1 MNMLMALSLFLVL
14 LWSLKDKTAL
24 SKIVTDPV
32 AWWTHANNIEKIDH
46 EAALASKLARWE
58 GVYDNTKADRDKIQE
73 DANNPALTVSQAR
86 RVAYGDLG
94 EQLDM
99 QYRDLINDTTIW
111 KDHVAAVKAANPKD

>member
-1 MNMLMALSLFLVL
+1 MRDLTS
-14 LWSLKDKTAL
+14 DEKTAL

-46 EAALASKLARWE
+46 EAALASKLARWD
-58 GVYDNTKADRDKIQE
+58 GVYDNTKAERDKIQE
-73 DANNPALTVSQAR
+73 DLDNPPLTVSQAR
-86 RVAYGDLG
+86 RVAYGDFR

-99 QYRDLINDTTIW
+99 QYWDAINGTTIW

>member
-1 MNMLMALSLFLVL
+1 MIFLSQREMEQRRF
-14 LWSLKDKTAL
+14 KTM
-24 SKIVTDPV
+24 TDPV
-32 AWWTHANNIEKIDH
+32 AWWTHANSVETIDH
-46 EAALASKLARWE
+46 EAALSSKLARWD

>member
-1 MNMLMALSLFLVL
+1 MLMALSLFLVL

-46 EAALASKLARWE
+46 EAALSSKLSRWD
-58 GVYDNTKADRDKIQE
+58 GIYDNTKADRDKIQE